1 MADFNFENLEV
12 SISLSLIVPG
22 INSLWPTESIQ
33 QQVQTSANGENQR
46 MSDKPQRKLS
56 GKIAIDMTPMIDIV
70 FQLLTF
76 FVMTLTIASAEGD
89 FNIQM
94 PLNSRIVGTVCPP
107 QLPPIHL
114 YLQADEAGGCNRVV
128 MNDAEFSGPDRWD
141 RVHQHL
147 AGIVGEGNLADEA
160 EVELHC
166 DPQLNY
172 EHTIAAITAVSGR
185 VNPADGQIVK
195 LIDKIKFS
203 PPR

>member
-1 MADFNFENLEV
+1 
-12 SISLSLIVPG
+12 
-22 INSLWPTESIQ
+22 
-33 QQVQTSANGENQR
+33 

-76 FVMTLTIASAEGD
+76 FCMTLQVASAEGD
-89 FNIQM
+89 FNIRM
-94 PLNSRIVGTVCPP
+94 PLSPPIVGTVCPAN
-107 QLPPIHL
+107 LPPIHL
-114 YLQADEAGGCNRVV
+114 YVKSNEAGSCTGVV
-128 MNDAEFSGPDRWD
+128 MNDAEFSGPDRWE
-141 RVHQHL
+141 RVHQQL
-147 AGIVGEGNLADEA
+147 ARIVGEGSLANEA

-172 EHTIAAITAVSGR
+172 EHTMAAITAVSGR
-185 VNPADGQIVK
+185 INPADGQIVK